1 VAVLLGCRESARGQR
16 REQGLAPGVVE
27 GLSAAGLHTIAGI
40 RTVGKTPLTL
50 AITNEE
56 GAQAIALRFGSG
68 PPLARSPA
76 PLRDTPSTKF
86 PSLIHSSA

>member
-1 VAVLLGCRESARGQR
+1 VAVFLGSRESARGQR

-27 GLSAAGLHTIAGI
+27 GLGAGLHTLAGI
-40 RTVGKTPLTL
+40 RTVGETPLVL
-50 AITNEE
+50 GITNEE
-56 GAQAIALRFGSG
+56 GAQAIALPFGSG